1 MSCSTT
7 ILDRIIARKR
17 QEVSDRQDNQAIEAL
32 YERIQDQDAVR
43 GFTER
48 LVTQAQSKQSAVIA
62 EIKRASPSKGLLR
75 ADFQP
80 ALHATQYERDGA
92 TCLSVLTDQ
101 DFFQG
106 SDADLKAARG
116 ACQLPVIRKDFMIDP

>member
-48 LVTQAQSKQSAVIA
+48 LVTQ
-62 EIKRASPSKGLLR
+62 
-75 ADFQP
+75 
-80 ALHATQYERDGA
+80 
-92 TCLSVLTDQ
+92 DQ
-101 DFFQG
+101 
-106 SDADLKAARG
+106 
-116 ACQLPVIRKDFMIDP
+116 

>member
-48 LVTQAQSKQSAVIA
+48 LVTQAQSKQF
-62 EIKRASPSKGLLR
+62 KR
-75 ADFQP
+75 
-80 ALHATQYERDGA
+80 
-92 TCLSVLTDQ
+92 
-101 DFFQG
+101 
-106 SDADLKAARG
+106 
-116 ACQLPVIRKDFMIDP
+116 